1 MKDFY
6 SVLRRFLPPYRTYL
20 VLNVVF
26 NLLAAFLTLFSFA
39 LIIPILEMLF
49 RINQAHYEL
58 MPVTWDNMR
67 EAAMNNFYY
76 YTQESI
82 VSYGQSATLGLLG
95 LLLII
100 MTALKVG
107 ATYLGSYYLIPI
119 RAGIIRDIRNSIYDK
134 ITRLPI
140 GFFTNERKGDVI
152 ARMTGDVNEI
162 ESSIMQSV
170 DLLFK
175 NPLMVIACL
184 TMMLIVSWQLTIFVL
199 ILLPLSGWV
208 MGSVGRKLKAK
219 SMEVQNQL
227 GTVVSNIEE
236 TLGGL
241 RIIKAFVAESKVRRR
256 FNNDTQ
262 KLFGYQ
268 LSVLRRQ
275 ALAHPMSEF
284 LGTITIVIVLWFGG
298 TLIINGASSFN
309 ASEFIYYLV
318 IFYSIINPVKEI
330 SKATYAIRKGMA
342 SFDRIDK
349 ILSAENPI
357 KNPENPQKIEK
368 LRGEIKYSDVSF
380 SYAGSSVQA
389 VKEVSLDIPA
399 GATVALV
406 GQSGSGKS
414 TLADLLPR
422 FYDVESGSITID
434 GKDLRELPVEHLRS
448 FMGNV
453 NQEAILFNDT
463 VYNNITFG
471 VPSASM
477 EDVEAAA
484 RIANAHDF
492 ITEMEQGYETSIG
505 DRGCRLSGGQ
515 RQRLSIARAILKN
528 PPILILDE
536 ATSALDSESEHLVQE
551 ALDRLMKNRTTLVIA
566 HRLSTIRNADLI
578 CVMSE
583 GRIIE
588 RGTHDELMALNGTYS
603 KLVEM
608 QQLS

>member
-6 SVLRRFLPPYRTYL
+6 SVLRRFLPPYRKYL

-49 RINQAHYEL
+49 QINQAHYEL
-58 MPVTWDNMR
+58 MPLTWDNLR
-67 EAAMNNFYY
+67 ESAMNNFYY

-82 VSYGQSATLGLLG
+82 NNYGQSATLGLLG
-95 LLLII
+95 ALLII

-107 ATYLGSYYLIPI
+107 STYLGSYYLIPI
-119 RAGIIRDIRNSIYDK
+119 RAGIIRDIRNAIYDK

-140 GFFTNERKGDVI
+140 GFFTNEKKGDVI

-162 ESSIMQSV
+162 ESSIMQSI

-199 ILLPLSGWV
+199 ILLPLAGWV
-208 MGSVGRKLKAK
+208 MGAVGRKLKAK

-241 RIIKAFVAESKVRRR
+241 RIIKAFVAEKKVRRR
-256 FNNDTQ
+256 FHDDTQ
-262 KLFGYQ
+262 KLYGFQ

-298 TLIINGASSFN
+298 TLIINGSSSFN

-342 SFDRIDK
+342 SFDRIDR
-349 ILSAENPI
+349 ILSAENNI
-357 KNPENPQKIEK
+357 KEPANPQKIDN
-368 LRGEIKYSDVSF
+368 LRGEIRYNDVSF
-380 SYAGSSVQA
+380 SYEGASTQA
-389 VKEVSLDIPA
+389 VKGVSLEIPA

-434 GKDLRELPVEHLRS
+434 GHDLRDLPVEHLRG

-471 VPSASM
+471 VPSATQ
-477 EDVEAAA
+477 EEVEAAA
-484 RIANAHDF
+484 RIANAHEF
-492 ITEMEQGYETSIG
+492 ISEMEQGYQTGIG

-566 HRLSTIRNADLI
+566 HRLSTIRSADLI
-578 CVMSE
+578 CVMNE

-588 RGTHDELMALNGTYS
+588 RGTHDELMARNGTYAR
-603 KLVEM
+603 LVEM
-608 QQLS
+608 QQLA

>member
-6 SVLRRFLPPYRTYL
+6 LVLRRFLPPYRKYL

-49 RINQAHYEL
+49 QINQAQYEL
-58 MPVTWDNMR
+58 MPMSWDNLR
-67 EAAMNNFYY
+67 ESAMNNFYF

-82 VSYGQSATLGLLG
+82 GRYGQSMTLGLLG
-95 LLLII
+95 LLLIV

-162 ESSIMQSV
+162 ESSIMQSI

-184 TMMLIVSWQLTIFVL
+184 SMMLIVSWQLTVFVL
-199 ILLPLSGWV
+199 ILLPLAGWV
-208 MGSVGRKLKAK
+208 MGAVGRKLKAK
-219 SMEVQNQL
+219 SMDVQNQL

-241 RIIKAFVAESKVRRR
+241 RIIKAFVAEGKVRKR

-298 TLIINGASSFN
+298 TLIINGSSSFN

-349 ILSAENPI
+349 ILSAENTI
-357 KNPENPQKIEK
+357 KNPEKPQTIDS
-368 LRGEIKYSDVSF
+368 LRGEIKYQNVSF
-380 SYAGSSVQA
+380 SYAGASVQA
-389 VKEVSLDIPA
+389 VKNVCLDIPA
-399 GATVALV
+399 GATIALV

-434 GKDLRELPVEHLRS
+434 GKDLRDLPVEHLRS

-463 VYNNITFG
+463 VFNNITFG
-471 VPSASM
+471 VPSATQ
-477 EDVEAAA
+477 EEVEAAA
-484 RIANAHDF
+484 RIANAHEF
-492 ITEMEQGYETSIG
+492 IVEMEQGYQTPIG

-551 ALDRLMKNRTTLVIA
+551 ALDRLMENRTTLVIA
-566 HRLSTIRNADLI
+566 HRLSTIRNADII
-578 CVMSE
+578 CVMNE

-588 RGTHDELMALNGTYS
+588 SGTHDELMAHNGTYA

>member
-6 SVLRRFLPPYRTYL
+6 MVLRRFLPPYRKYL

-49 RINQAHYEL
+49 QINQARYEL
-58 MPVTWDNMR
+58 MPITWDNLR
-67 EAAMNNFYY
+67 EASMNNFYY

-82 VSYGQSATLGLLG
+82 GRFGQSTTLGLLG
-95 LLLII
+95 LLLVV

-107 ATYLGSYYLIPI
+107 ATYLGSYFLIPI
-119 RAGIIRDIRNSIYDK
+119 RAGIIRDIRNTIYDK

-140 GFFTNERKGDVI
+140 GFFTNERKGDII

-162 ESSIMQSV
+162 ESSIMQSI

-184 TMMLIVSWQLTIFVL
+184 TMMLIVSWQLTVFVL
-199 ILLPLSGWV
+199 ILLPLAGWV
-208 MGSVGRKLKAK
+208 MGAIGRKLKAK

-227 GTVVSNIEE
+227 GVVVSNIEE

-241 RIIKAFVAESKVRRR
+241 RIIKAFVAEGKVRKR

-284 LGTITIVIVLWFGG
+284 LGTLTIVIVLWFGG
-298 TLIINGASSFN
+298 TLIINGSSSFN

-342 SFDRIDK
+342 SFDRIDR

-357 KNPENPQKIEK
+357 KTPENPQTITN
-368 LRGEIKYSDVSF
+368 LRGEINYKDVTF
-380 SYAGSSVQA
+380 SYANAATQA
-389 VKEVSLDIPA
+389 VKGVSLNIPA

-434 GKDLRELPVEHLRS
+434 GKDLRDLPVEHLRS

-471 VPSASM
+471 VPSASQ
-477 EDVEAAA
+477 EEVEAAA
-484 RIANAHDF
+484 RIANAHEF
-492 ITEMEQGYETSIG
+492 ISEMEQGYQTPIG

-551 ALDRLMKNRTTLVIA
+551 ALDRLMKDRTTLVIA

-588 RGTHDELMALNGTYS
+588 QGTHDDLMTQNGTYA